1 VRALLCF
8 LVCLAAW
15 PACSDLAG
23 TTAPERLQVIAG
35 DAHPPLVLEAASLK
49 FAVIGD
55 SGRWSDVQRQTAAQ
69 LTAQHRDFPFD
80 FVLMLGD
87 NNYGDGSPESYR
99 QRFELP
105 YKPLID
111 AGVTFYASL
120 GNHDVGPQWNYPLFN
135 MNGHRYYTF
144 ERKTGVLPPI
154 AGDGVQFFA
163 ADTVNLDDEQLVWLD
178 RELSRSKADWKIA
191 FFHHPVY
198 SSGRYAF
205 SSAARRR
212 TLEQVFIQHEVD
224 LVFSGHE
231 HLYERMK
238 PQSGVMYFV
247 AGGSGSV
254 REGDLRPGW
263 YTATGYDRD
272 LTFMLLEIAG
282 DAVYFRTINR
292 VGEIIDSGK
301 ILRELRTKN

>member
-1 VRALLCF
+1 VRALLCV
-8 LVCLAAW
+8 LVCLAAS
-15 PACSDLAG
+15 PACSDHARSA
-23 TTAPERLQVIAG
+23 APERLQVIAG
-35 DAHPPLVLEAASLK
+35 DARPPGVLKGGSLK

-55 SGRWSDVQRQTAAQ
+55 SGRWSDAQRQTAAQ
-69 LTAQHRDFPFD
+69 LTAAHHDFPFD

-87 NNYGDGSPESYR
+87 NNYGDGSPDSYR

-105 YKPLID
+105 YKPLLD

-120 GNHDVGPQWNYPLFN
+120 GNHDAGPQWTYPLFN
-135 MNGHRYYTF
+135 MNGNRYYTF
-144 ERKTGVLPPI
+144 ERKTGVLPSI
-154 AGDGVQFFA
+154 AGDRVQFFA
-163 ADTVNLDDEQLVWLD
+163 ADTVSMDDQQLVWLD
-178 RELSRSKADWKIA
+178 RELSHSTADWKIV
-191 FFHHPVY
+191 FCHHPIY

-212 TLEQVFIQHEVD
+212 TLEQIFVQHEVD

-238 PQSGVMYFV
+238 PQGGVMYFV

-254 REGDLRPGW
+254 RQGDLRPGE
-263 YTATGYDRD
+263 YTAAGYDRD

-282 DAVYFRTINR
+282 DAVYFRTVNR
-292 VGEIIDSGK
+292 VGEIVDRGK
-301 ILRELRTKN
+301 IVRERNKN